1 MTNQQREKITELRGQ
16 GLGYT
21 AIANAVGLSKDSVK
35 AYCRSHHLGK
45 NTDNSADYSP
55 AQLCLHCGKELV
67 HTPGKGRRNS
77 AARNADRHGGIHIRR
92 RSGEERSIPSPA
104 VIAASLSPL
113 TATAVENT
121 AVMIAIFLTGSG
133 AVTADEQR
141 RITERYALSRRPF
154 NCRRNACEPPD
165 YRTGIR

>member
-67 HTPGKGRRNS
+67 HTPGKREKKFCCPECRQAWWNS
-77 AARNADRHGGIHIRR
+77 HPQEVRR
-92 RSGEERSIPSPA
+92 RAIYSFTCRHCGKPF
-104 VIAASLSPL
+104 
-113 TATAVENT
+113 TAYGN
-121 AVMIAIFLTGSG
+121 
-133 AVTADEQR
+133 
-141 RITERYALSRRPF
+141 SRRKYCCHDCYISDRF
-154 NCRRNACEPPD
+154 RGGDGR
-165 YRTGIR
+165 

>member
-45 NTDNSADYSP
+45 NTDHSADYSP

-67 HTPGKGRRNS
+67 HTPGKK
-77 AARNADRHGGIHIRR
+77 
-92 RSGEERSIPSPA
+92 GEEILLPGMQTGMVEFTSTGGQEKIGLFLHLPSLRQAFHRLRQQPSK
-104 VIAASLSPL
+104 ILLS
-113 TATAVENT
+113 
-121 AVMIAIFLTGSG
+121 
-133 AVTADEQR
+133 
-141 RITERYALSRRPF
+141 
-154 NCRRNACEPPD
+154 
-165 YRTGIR
+165 